1 MQHDEFIGQV
11 QHRARLASRG
21 DAERAVRATLES
33 LAERLSD
40 GMAENLA
47 AQLPHEVGEHLR
59 RKVSVAAG
67 PGERFT
73 LDDFFHRVSEAEGVE
88 LPQAVFHAR
97 VVLEVV
103 EEATTGGLFAKL
115 RDQLPD
121 EWDRLFEAGAEGR
134 MPRDD

>member
-40 GMAENLA
+40 GMAANLA

-59 RKVSVAAG
+59 RKVSVATGA
-67 PGERFT
+67 GERFT
-73 LDDFFHRVSEAEGVE
+73 LDDFFHRVSEEEGVAV
-88 LPQAVFHAR
+88 PQAVFHAR

-115 RDQLPD
+115 RQQLPG
-121 EWDRLFEAGAEGR
+121 EWDRLFQA
-134 MPRDD
+134 PS